1 MNNAESVQS
10 PLLPLKIIAT
20 DVALPSQKVLS
31 SEIDQRL
38 GLAVGYTQKLSGI
51 EYRFHATSTESQAQL
66 AAQAITRCCTSAN
79 IEPESIDLL
88 ISACAVPVQALPC
101 TAAHI
106 LQASPL
112 KDGLACFDINASC
125 VSFITALQVAA
136 SLLNTSHYKR
146 ICIVSADLAS
156 RGIDWQHEES
166 SMIFGDGAACVIVE
180 RGNGTSGIVSQRFE
194 TYTEGLH
201 YCEIPAGGTLRN
213 PRSGMCEQDFLFH
226 MDGKRV
232 FRLASSLVEG
242 YMQRLLEGA
251 NISLDQIATIIPHQ
265 ASHLSLAH
273 MRKRL
278 AVNPEILI
286 DIYRYHGNQVAASLP
301 FALHSARLEQRLVTG
316 KPALLIGT
324 AAGLTFGGMVFIP

>member
-10 PLLPLKIIAT
+10 PLLPLKIMAT
-20 DVALPSQKVLS
+20 DVALPAQKVLS
-31 SEIDQRL
+31 SKIDQHL
-38 GLAVGYTQKLSGI
+38 GLPEGYTQKLSGI

-66 AAQAITRCCTSAN
+66 AAQAITNCCKSAR
-79 IEPESIDLL
+79 IDPASIDLL

-106 LQASPL
+106 LQVSVL
-112 KDGLACFDINASC
+112 TDGIACFDVNASC
-125 VSFITALQVAA
+125 VSFISALQVAA
-136 SLLNTSHYKR
+136 SLLNTSHYQR

-156 RGIDWQHEES
+156 RGIDWKHEES
-166 SMIFGDGAACVIVE
+166 SMIFGDGAACAIVE
-180 RGNGTSGIVSQRFE
+180 RGDGSTGILTQRFE

-213 PRSGMCEQDFLFH
+213 PRSGMSEQDFLFH

-242 YMQRLLEGA
+242 YMQRLLDSG
-251 NISLDQIATIIPHQ
+251 NIALEAIATIIPHQ

-273 MRKRL
+273 MKKRL
-278 AVNPEILI
+278 AVNPDILI
-286 DIYRYHGNQVAASLP
+286 DIYRHHGNQVAASIP
-301 FALHSARLEQRLVTG
+301 FALHTARATQRLVAG

-324 AAGLTFGGMVFIP
+324 AAGLTFGGMVLIP